1 MNFEYK
7 YEAGEQG
14 VTLAGSGDL
23 MDMVAHIAR
32 QAQIIHT
39 RLRSRNVAAAA
50 SFRAMLGM
58 LFVEPTS
65 HVWED
70 GPKVRQGIDF
80 FSVTREQTRGVSE

>member
-39 RLRSRNVAAAA
+39 RLRSRNVEAAA

-58 LFVEPTS
+58 LLWT
-65 HVWED
+65 
-70 GPKVRQGIDF
+70 RQAPCGR
-80 FSVTREQTRGVSE
+80 TGRRCGRG